1 MTTTEEHK
9 KSSMKK
15 YTFRGKGLEEL
26 LSLTKVLITFKKY
39 NKNKNIN

>member
-1 MTTTEEHK
+1 MATTEDHK

-26 LSLTKVLITFKKY
+26 LSLTKVNSFYNFKQKKY
-39 NKNKNIN
+39 IK